1 MIIGF
6 VEIDVNS
13 YINSYMDILEK
24 AELAAS
30 IRHIAR
36 LLKSVIPIYISE
48 VLDTAGRKTRK
59 RRTKKKN
66 LQSALR
72 FTQRKK
78 RF

>member
-6 VEIDVNS
+6 VETDVNS

-48 VLDTAGRKTRK
+48 VLDTAGRKTR
-59 RRTKKKN
+59 
-66 LQSALR
+66 
-72 FTQRKK
+72 
-78 RF
+78 

>member
-59 RRTKKKN
+59 RRRKKKN

>member
-1 MIIGF
+1 
-6 VEIDVNS
+6 
-13 YINSYMDILEK
+13 MDILEK

-59 RRTKKKN
+59 
-66 LQSALR
+66 
-72 FTQRKK
+72 
-78 RF
+78 

>member
-1 MIIGF
+1 
-6 VEIDVNS
+6 
-13 YINSYMDILEK
+13 MDILEK